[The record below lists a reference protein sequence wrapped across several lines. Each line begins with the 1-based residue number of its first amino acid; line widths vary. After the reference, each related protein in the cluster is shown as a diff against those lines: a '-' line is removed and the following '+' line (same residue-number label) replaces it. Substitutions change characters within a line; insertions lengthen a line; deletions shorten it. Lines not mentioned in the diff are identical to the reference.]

1 MPTIYRFGEGTKHHR
16 IYVDDDTFPRGPVT
30 LFDHSGP
37 TPDQTDDGPL
47 HVLPNTKGLVT
58 FSRGT
63 ILIDVPVWV
72 QRRSET
78 AFTVVT
84 TTVWKTLVQ
93 LLPSLTLIRDQAYED
108 LVTQVLEMELLMH
121 ARTSATTYG
130 SVTGRMTS
138 GSAALLDLPRDSP
151 VKSSSP
157 VVNVDYADLELRVLA
172 GLSPEE
178 QRRAYGGT
186 D

>member
-1 MPTIYRFGEGTKHHR
+1 MKTIDYSVDVPEWTRYFRSIEMP
-16 IYVDDDTFPRGPVT
+16 DDA
-30 LFDHSGP
+30 
-37 TPDQTDDGPL
+37 TPDEIRAAIWKAEKDGAYSESSTKVLGRVEPLDDEINWPQ
-47 HVLPNTKGLVT
+47 GL
-58 FSRGT
+58 
-63 ILIDVPVWV
+63 
-72 QRRSET
+72 
-78 AFTVVT
+78 
-84 TTVWKTLVQ
+84 
-93 LLPSLTLIRDQAYED
+93 
-108 LVTQVLEMELLMH
+108 ELLMH